1 MAQDSQKTEQS
12 GVVRIW
18 TEDKKDLE
26 TVREEKAKQEK
37 RPVTEVELA
46 SKAIRAYV
54 KKEKRKLGIS

>member
-1 MAQDSQKTEQS
+1 MAQESQKEEQS

-18 TEDKKDLE
+18 TVDKKDLE
-26 TVREEKAKQEK
+26 IVREEKARQEK

-54 KKEKRKLGIS
+54 RKEKRKLGIL